1 MIGNKLFKRLV
12 HKLIGMLGLELRR
25 KTTQIDLN
33 KDCFN
38 LNNLGSA
45 CFNEFR
51 AASIAASSPSD
62 SIVIIGAHDLLS
74 FDSVVS
80 YLRSCKSQVFCFEPR
95 PASYRQLSDNIEKLG
110 LTTCIPVNKAVHPS
124 LRECIIYDISQDYIS
139 CYPSWAQGIASFS
152 RLHIL
157 KTAAENHIKEEV
169 VPCSSPDNWSIDYK
183 IKSISYLQID
193 TEGYDWEI
201 LKSINLYSFA
211 PIAIMMEYVN
221 LRESEKN
228 ECCVYL
234 KDHGYD
240 LMFNGEDVLAVKMTR
255 LLQYIIKNCDT

>member
-1 MIGNKLFKRLV
+1 MISNKQFKRLV
-12 HKLIGMLGLELRR
+12 LKLVGMLGLELRR
-25 KTTQIDLN
+25 KTTQIDAN

-38 LNNLGSA
+38 LNNLCSA

-74 FDSVVS
+74 FDSVAS
-80 YLRSCKSQVFCFEPR
+80 YLQSCKTQVFCFEPR
-95 PASYRQLSDNIEKLG
+95 PASYRQLSDNIKQLG

-139 CYPSWAQGIASFS
+139 FYPDSAQGIASFS
-152 RLHIL
+152 RSHIL
-157 KTAAENHIKEEV
+157 KTAAEEHTKEEV
-169 VPCSSPDNWSIDYK
+169 VPCSSPDNWSSDYK

-211 PIAIMMEYVN
+211 PIAIMLEYIN
-221 LRESEKN
+221 LRESEKKN
-228 ECCVYL
+228 AARILENMAMILCLTARISSPLRCP
-234 KDHGYD
+234 DC
-240 LMFNGEDVLAVKMTR
+240 FNAL
-255 LLQYIIKNCDT
+255 